1 MPNNPLVTF
10 RAVEPSNPGFTA
22 AVGLTSAPFVLQH
35 YRSFAAAT
43 ASAQTTVAPTPITLA
58 ATRFMPWLNRMS
70 NNVYPVAVPNAYDR
84 VYIFPMLC
92 LDTTPSADLT
102 PVPTTGAIN
111 SLATYAPPAIIPF
124 GLLPE
129 TRGAGTG
136 GKLLKSRLPD
146 DLITAA
152 APSATPQFSTRTDG
166 LWMPLMPY
174 ASNFTTNNAQITAAL
189 SNYSSSVPR
198 NLVTNAGI
206 GNGYMLPLDASISLS
221 TTSSITSATPGL
233 AAYTTA
239 STVGPVISAGL
250 EFTLSGCQELVVSLA
265 NIPTLPQYTIDANA
279 GATLT
284 GAGMGFNFFLMGMFL
299 G

>member
-10 RAVEPSNPGFTA
+10 RAVEPSNSGFTA

-35 YRSFAAAT
+35 YRSFIAATGSSQATAAAVT
-43 ASAQTTVAPTPITLA
+43 ISLA
-58 ATRFMPWLNRMS
+58 ADRFLPWINRTN

-92 LDTTPSADLT
+92 LDTTPSADAT
-102 PVPTTGAIN
+102 PVPTTGFIN
-111 SLATYAPPAIIPF
+111 ALTSYAPPAIIPF

-152 APSATPQFSTRTDG
+152 APSATPH
-166 LWMPLMPY
+166 
-174 ASNFTTNNAQITAAL
+174 ASNFTTNNAQITVANNA
-189 SNYSSSVPR
+189 YSSSVPR
-198 NLVTNAGI
+198 NLVASAGI
-206 GNGYMLPLDASISLS
+206 GNGYMLPLDASISMS
-221 TTSSITSATPGL
+221 TTGAASAASPAL
-233 AAYTTA
+233 AAYTTGTA
-239 STVGPVISAGL
+239 GPVISAGL

-265 NIPTLPQYTIDANA
+265 NTPTLPTHTIDANA
-279 GATLT
+279 GTTLG
-284 GAGMGFNFFLMGMFL
+284 GAGVGYNFFLMGMFL

>member
-10 RAVEPSNPGFTA
+10 RAVEPSNSGFTA

-35 YRSFAAAT
+35 YRSFIAATGSSQATAAAVT
-43 ASAQTTVAPTPITLA
+43 ISLA
-58 ATRFMPWLNRMS
+58 ADRFLPWINRTN

-92 LDTTPSADLT
+92 LDTTPSADAT
-102 PVPTTGAIN
+102 PVPTTGFIN
-111 SLATYAPPAIIPF
+111 ALTSYAPPAIIPF

-152 APSATPQFSTRTDG
+152 APSATPQFSTRTNG

-174 ASNFTTNNAQITAAL
+174 ASNFTTNNAQITVANNA
-189 SNYSSSVPR
+189 YSSSVPR
-198 NLVTNAGI
+198 NLVASAGI
-206 GNGYMLPLDASISLS
+206 GNGYMLPLDASISMS
-221 TTSSITSATPGL
+221 TTGAASAASPAL
-233 AAYTTA
+233 AAYTTGTA
-239 STVGPVISAGL
+239 GPVISAGL

-265 NIPTLPQYTIDANA
+265 NTPTLPTHTIDANA
-279 GATLT
+279 GTTLG
-284 GAGMGFNFFLMGMFL
+284 GAGVGYNFFLMGMFL

>member
-35 YRSFAAAT
+35 YRSFIGAT
-43 ASAQTTVAPTPITLA
+43 ASAQATAAAVTITLA
-58 ATRFMPWLNRMS
+58 ADRFMPWINRTS

-92 LDTTPSADLT
+92 LDTTPSSDAT
-102 PVPTTGAIN
+102 PVPTTGSIN
-111 SLATYAPPAIIPF
+111 ILTNYAPPMIIPF

-152 APSATPQFSTRTDG
+152 APSATPQFSTRTNG

-174 ASNFTTNNAQITAAL
+174 ASNFTTNNAQITLA
-189 SNYSSSVPR
+189 SSTYSSSVPR
-198 NLVTNAGI
+198 NLVTGAGI
-206 GNGYMLPLDASISLS
+206 GNGYMLPRDAAISMGS
-221 TTSSITSATPGL
+221 TSAAT
-233 AAYTTA
+233 AALPDIVA
-239 STVGPVISAGL
+239 NS
-250 EFTLSGCQELVVSLA
+250 SGTSGAV
-265 NIPTLPQYTIDANA
+265 IDAQT
-279 GATLT
+279 GSTLT
-284 GAGMGFNFFLMGMFL
+284 GAGVGFNFFLMGMFL

>member
-35 YRSFAAAT
+35 YRSSAPAT
-43 ASAQTTVAPTPITLA
+43 AALQSAVAPTAITLA
-58 ATRFMPWLNRMS
+58 VDRFMPWINRTS

-92 LDTTPSADLT
+92 LDTTPSTDAT
-102 PVPTTGAIN
+102 PLVTTGFIN
-111 SLATYAPPAIIPF
+111 ALTTYAPPMIIPF

-152 APSATPQFSTRTDG
+152 APSATPQFSTRTNG

-174 ASNFTTNNAQITAAL
+174 ASNFTTNNAQITVANAA
-189 SNYSSSVPR
+189 YSSSVPR
-198 NLVTNAGI
+198 NLVTSAGI
-206 GNGYMLPLDASISLS
+206 GNGYMLPRDASISMAP
-221 TTSSITSATPGL
+221 ATAATAADPAL

-239 STVGPVISAGL
+239 TAGPVISAGL

-265 NIPTLPQYTIDANA
+265 NSPTLPNYSIDGQASSSLH
-279 GATLT
+279 GSV
-284 GAGMGFNFFLMGMFL
+284 GFNFFLMGMFL